1 MEKSGFFNAMYS
13 NGMYDRTYNANDYS
27 ENLAT
32 IISNGVL
39 KSVAD
44 DLKVTASGLACTV
57 APGRA
62 WINGHWYKNDAD
74 YVFPAATA
82 PISGQRIDRIML
94 RYDDSLSTR
103 SINLRYATGTASSTP
118 QPPAPIRTD
127 TIYELVIADI
137 SIDTNATS
145 VTVSDKRADETLC
158 GWVFSVYGSVM
169 IKKYEYRTVLTS
181 AVGSITFDIPQY
193 DSTGADIIE
202 VYVNGFRE
210 VEGVDYILSG
220 NVISFRLNGSPTTKT
235 IGTEVCVVCLKSID
249 ATGIK
254 SISDELTELQTT
266 VEALRSDSDSIYIC
280 NGIND
285 NVLLSELAHAWLT
298 GGTDYAS
305 KTIRVIGTFGMSAP
319 YAGDGTLSSPYRW
332 MSFGNTI
339 TRNNRKINFD
349 FSNCSQISIV
359 CGDGTYNV
367 MFYGLEFGLKG
378 VNINATGGA
387 RINMFSTEARIRPNV
402 ENCRFWVTSAA
413 GSISKSGTFRD
424 CRVSLTTTGSAAYA
438 FTPQN
443 GGLLRLHGGEYYA
456 YCQSNYES
464 AVVYVASGQ
473 ASCATITYGINC
485 PTIARSGFVQ
495 SYAFRDLANSAKSSY
510 SDTVTALT
518 ISGAGQN
525 IRGTIALSL
534 PGLM

>member
-1 MEKSGFFNAMYS
+1 MEKSGFFNALYS
-13 NGMYDRTYNANDYS
+13 NGAYDRTYNANDYS

-44 DLKVTASGLACTV
+44 DLKVTASGLVCTV

-62 WINGHWYKNDAD
+62 WINGHWYKNGAD

-82 PISGQRIDRIML
+82 PVSGQRIDRIML
-94 RYDDSLSTR
+94 RYDDSLNAR
-103 SINLRYATGTASSTP
+103 SISLRYATGTASSTP
-118 QPPAPIRTD
+118 QAPDPVRTD
-127 TIYELVIADI
+127 TIYELVLADI
-137 SIDTNATS
+137 SIATNATS
-145 VTVSDKRADETLC
+145 VTVSDKRSDGTLC

-169 IKKYEYRTVLTS
+169 VKKYEYRTVLTS

-202 VYVNGFRE
+202 VYVNGIRQ

-220 NVISFRLNGSPTTKT
+220 SNVAFRLNGSATTKT
-235 IGTEVCVVCLKSID
+235 AGTEISVICLKTID
-249 ATGIK
+249 ASGIK
-254 SISDELTELQTT
+254 TISDEVTELQTT
-266 VEALRSDSDSIYIC
+266 VATLSADSEYIYTC
-280 NGIND
+280 NGETD
-285 NVLLSELAHAWLT
+285 NVQLSELANAWFT
-298 GGTDYAS
+298 GGNNYS
-305 KTIRVIGTFGMSAP
+305 SMTIRVVGTFGATAP
-319 YAGDGTLSSPYRW
+319 YAGSGTSSSPYRW
-332 MSFGNTI
+332 MSLGNYI
-339 TRNNRKINFD
+339 ARNRKINFD
-349 FSNCSQISIV
+349 FSNCTQISIA

-367 MFYGLEFGLKG
+367 IFYGMQFGLKG
-378 VNINATGGA
+378 ANIIATGGA
-387 RINMFSTEARIRPNV
+387 RINMFSTEASIRPNV
-402 ENCRFWVTSAA
+402 ENCRFWITSAA
-413 GSISKSGTFRD
+413 GCIAKSGTFRD

-495 SYAFRDLANSAKSSY
+495 SYAIRDLANSAKSSY
-510 SDTVTALT
+510 TDTVTALT

-525 IRGTIALSL
+525 IRSTIALSL
-534 PGLM
+534 PDMM